1 MKEIMSNK
9 NELVK
14 EIKKLHKKKNRDS
27 QKQFIIEGFH
37 LIEEAVKANAA
48 INWIFVSKNRNAE
61 WLPWLEQQDNEK
73 IIFASEE
80 VIKSL
85 SELPTSQ
92 GILAVVTMNEDQFSG
107 DFEGSWLLLDNVQ
120 DPGNVGTMI
129 RTADAA
135 GFNGVVI
142 GEGTADIYSTK
153 VLRSMQGS
161 NFHLPILRSNLSI
174 VVDSFLTKNKPIY
187 GTELNEEAVIYNTIP
202 KQESF
207 GLILGNEGQGVSKE
221 LLAKTT
227 KNIYIPIKGQAES
240 LNVAIAAGILMYQLK

>member
-1 MKEIMSNK
+1 MKEILSSK
-9 NELVK
+9 NDLVK
-14 EIKKLHKKKNRDS
+14 EIKKLHKKKNRDT
-27 QKQFIIEGFH
+27 QQQYIIEGFH
-37 LIEEAVKANAA
+37 LIEEAVKANVV
-48 INWIFVSKNRNAE
+48 IKWIFVSKNKNTD
-61 WLPWLEQQDNEK
+61 WLPWLEQQNQET
-73 IIFASEE
+73 IIFVSED
-80 VIKSL
+80 VIQAL
-85 SELPTSQ
+85 SELPTPQ
-92 GILAVVTMNEDQFSG
+92 GIIAVVGMNEEQFSG
-107 DFEGSWLLLDNVQ
+107 DVEGSWLLLDSVQ

-135 GFNGVVI
+135 GFSGVII

-161 NFHLPILRSNLSI
+161 NFHLPILRMNLSV
-174 VVDSFLTKNKPIY
+174 VVDSFVANNKPIY
-187 GTELNEEAVIYNTIP
+187 GTELNEKAVVYSTIP

-227 KNIYIPIKGQAES
+227 QNIYIPIKGQAES